1 MKSKGLAMMKIPLG
15 ANEKKGFHMYLV
27 QTAEQT

>member
-1 MKSKGLAMMKIPLG
+1 MKSKGLALMKIPLG
-15 ANEKKGFHMYLV
+15 ANEKKEFDMYPV